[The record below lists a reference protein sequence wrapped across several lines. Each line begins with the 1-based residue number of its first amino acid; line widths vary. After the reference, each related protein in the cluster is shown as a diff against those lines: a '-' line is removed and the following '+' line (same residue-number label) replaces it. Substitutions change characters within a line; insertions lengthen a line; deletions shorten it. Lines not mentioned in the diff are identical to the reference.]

1 MHSGDPDPVAP
12 TPASLQAPW
21 AAVCMRAPEQRG
33 LDFPPGVPGC
43 PATGR
48 GSGRWGGGVLKSPQH
63 FRLLWDGGVSPCHVH
78 QVRFAVVLLWGG
90 GVRPQPQ
97 DGGLVAPLHLH
108 RGKIHKAPVP
118 LTLRADGD
126 PLILGVP

>member
-90 GVRPQPQ
+90 GSGLSLRMGAWLPLSISTGEKSTRPQCPSHS
-97 DGGLVAPLHLH
+97 GLTGTP
-108 RGKIHKAPVP
+108 
-118 LTLRADGD
+118 
-126 PLILGVP
+126 